1 MQRCELGE
9 PTVNNGVQRIV
20 QIGIAKIAFTGTL
33 IVFLLGQ
40 AWASVIDRPFFRANA
55 LVIIFS
61 GGDFVENNGEAPL
74 VHDFVLLDDVT
85 SGNEGNDLIAQDGV
99 PVNFPFDPISDGTS
113 GGWPFQIT
121 GQTFGGVYNNNPTFQ
136 LLDAN
141 DSYTAFGINNS
152 TDIDLLGSNFRFAFF
167 FVASNTAFDIYAE
180 ASNLVRS
187 GDFSALDFN
196 NIGYQLVELS
206 PASPTIGQN
215 SQLASVGGNGIIIG
229 NNATGFS
236 LQDISAGQTKVY
248 DGGRRTARLPGSIA
262 QQATGF
268 ASVYRLRGSPIT
280 GTNYDFSLGTGI
292 LSADVTYTIFAP

>member
-1 MQRCELGE
+1 MCIRD
-9 PTVNNGVQRIV
+9 
-20 QIGIAKIAFTGTL
+20 
-33 IVFLLGQ
+33 
-40 AWASVIDRPFFRANA
+40 S
-55 LVIIFS
+55 
-61 GGDFVENNGEAPL
+61 
-74 VHDFVLLDDVT
+74 
-85 SGNEGNDLIAQDGV
+85 
-99 PVNFPFDPISDGTS
+99 
-113 GGWPFQIT
+113 
-121 GQTFGGVYNNNPTFQ
+121 
-136 LLDAN
+136 
-141 DSYTAFGINNS
+141 SYTAFGIDNS
-152 TDIDLLGSNFRFAFF
+152 TDIDLLGTNFRFAFF

-187 GDFSALDFN
+187 GDFSALDFG

-215 SQLASVGGNGIIIG
+215 SQLASVGGNGIILG
-229 NNATGFS
+229 NNATGFT
-236 LQDISAGQTKVY
+236 LDDISSGKTKVY

>member
-1 MQRCELGE
+1 MSRCDLGE
-9 PTVNNGVQRIV
+9 LTMK
-20 QIGIAKIAFTGTL
+20 IGRHTILWAGIGKIIFAGAVLAFL
-33 IVFLLGQ
+33 FGQ
-40 AWASVIDRPFFRANA
+40 ARASVIDRPFFRANA

-74 VHDFVLLDDVT
+74 VHDFVLLDNVA
-85 SGNEGNDLIAQDGV
+85 SGTEGNDLIAQDGV

-113 GGWPFQIT
+113 GGWPFQIS

-141 DSYTAFGINNS
+141 DSYTAFGLDNS
-152 TDIDLLGSNFRFAFF
+152 TDIDLLGTNVRFAFF

-187 GDFSALDFN
+187 GDFSALDFG

-215 SQLASVGGNGIIIG
+215 SQLASIGGNGIIVG
-229 NNATGFS
+229 NNATGFT
-236 LQDISAGQTKVY
+236 LDDLSAGQTKVY
-248 DGGRRTARLPGSIA
+248 DGGRRTARIPGSIA

-280 GTNYDFSLGTGI
+280 GANYDFSLGTGI
-292 LSADVTYTIFAP
+292 LSADVTYTVFAP